1 MLQKHY
7 LKYIQI
13 YINIWSIFMNYL
25 WTKYS
30 ETFDYSVK
38 LKIDKEID
46 DSNLFLKA
54 AVDFSPFKLSGSAFQ
69 TLAPV

>member
-1 MLQKHY
+1 
-7 LKYIQI
+7 
-13 YINIWSIFMNYL
+13 MN
-25 WTKYS
+25 KKS

-38 LKIDKEID
+38 LKIDKEIE